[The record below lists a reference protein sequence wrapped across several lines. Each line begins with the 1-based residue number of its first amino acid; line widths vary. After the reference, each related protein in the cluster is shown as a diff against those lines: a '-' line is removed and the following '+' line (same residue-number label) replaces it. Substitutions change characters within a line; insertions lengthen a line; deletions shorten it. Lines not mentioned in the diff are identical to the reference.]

1 MKTLHLISALAIFAL
16 FTTSCGNNDEK
27 AAKKT
32 SEEIAEKMI
41 ENATGNK
48 VDVDVD
54 KNGDKG
60 SITIK
65 GDNGEEVT
73 ISSNGDEIPD
83 NFPSDIYL
91 AEGEIASV
99 GSINSGENN
108 IITIVMNVKEKTEKI
123 AEKIAKEMKANGW
136 KSEMNMTTD
145 EGGMQMY
152 SKEDNSLTITIGKE
166 NGQTQINYMATISK
180 K

>member
-16 FTTSCGNNDEK
+16 FTTSCGNNEE
-27 AAKKT
+27 KT
-32 SEEIAEKMI
+32 SEKIAEKMI

-48 VDVDVD
+48 VDINVD

-65 GDNGEEVT
+65 DDNGEKVT
-73 ISSNGDEIPD
+73 ISGNGNEIPD

-91 AEGEIASV
+91 PEGEIEST
-99 GSINSGENN
+99 GTINSDEGD
-108 IITIVMNVKEKTEKI
+108 IITVVFNVKEKTDKA
-123 AEKIAKEMKANGW
+123 AEKISKEMKANGW
-136 KSEMNMTTD
+136 KSEMNMTTG

-152 SKEDNSLTITIGKE
+152 SKGDNSVTVTIGKD
-166 NGQTQINYMATISK
+166 NNQTQISYMATISK